1 MYYFTHS
8 PTIVTDLPK
17 NHNCCLAATDDEKF
31 VAIYSYL
38 LIRSCI
44 PTCNKIIVGNRRGR
58 IVCLNWF
65 GEVLQN
71 EGFNLHTIPVQS
83 EFGNTAGTYLRI
95 LIQLL
100 VTSHIDS
107 AVNCKSFYWAPTLGG
122 FLITLTNDRL
132 LLVILPLSRL
142 DSELLKAVW
151 LPFVE
156 DPTVITVN
164 SRFRTFAVGTSVG
177 NVTAYRLDEMS
188 NMPIIQQNFCF
199 PDPVRHG
206 INKMP
211 GSVKAMS
218 WSPDG
223 YCLAVAWS
231 THGLALWS
239 VFGSLLYSTLPDQ
252 IEVTRFLFPLSFC
265 WTLRGFH
272 LWTVSSFID
281 DPDRRAREENLA
293 AFRERL
299 MQNCNALPSTQRQ
312 IAINVAKM
320 RADLGLDE
328 DAELE
333 DQVSSNSK
341 NQNFLMIFHLAKSAL
356 VSNPTSDNHLH
367 LLFCTPDTLFVTV
380 RRFLHSRRNMLHI
393 PVPQIY
399 IRANFPVKVK
409 TSTIKPTSE
418 SGTARQEVGTFGGF
432 AALNTVGSHLV
443 VAGRRGL
450 AVCFL
455 SSLQWRLFGN
465 VTQEQAFEVHAGLAW
480 WGRFICLCAFNHS
493 ASHCEIR
500 CYPSTE
506 KLDDRFASILALDN
520 SIRPLLLDVVGDR
533 LILFSTDSHYR
544 SFTLAPGTKSPEVV
558 ITPHFAFNL
567 SSFFPY
573 AYCLTRICPFAL
585 QSHHPSLQ
593 SNLARDDH
601 HSLPARAEDDGTIL
615 VIYAGNLLLFPKL
628 VSSLVES
635 NGAES
640 NAALGGFLGFVTRQ
654 ETTPKKYRDSFNPT
668 LIASNVEFLWACTTT
683 PATSTWSSCPAQRST
698 ESPETSDDDG
708 DDDATEKD
716 YSTAISSPEA
726 VTQAIPLLNGS
737 IWLHCGA
744 DGVKIWFPL
753 ELGVVRQ
760 PSGGLP
766 EVPLS
771 PNFDKKAQF
780 SYLPPATSTKAS
792 RRVMLSLRLNGLT
805 YPLTIFLDKAV
816 VVTIQSDYLRTERSF
831 SDTLADPCIQMP
843 FYCVQFKTNLF
854 LPHLLKDLLLKN
866 LSGVAFELASAYQH
880 LPYFQHILELL
891 LHEVLEEEATSKVP
905 IPDPLLPQ
913 VAAFIEHFPH
923 FLDVVVQCTRKTE
936 VTWWRHLFCA
946 LGRRPKDV
954 FDQAMSLGQLETAAS
969 CLVILQNS
977 ESHATSKQA
986 LKRFKALITLKPSR
1000 VCFLCALILLE
1011 KVIQESHWHLVKDL
1025 MRFLKA
1031 TTMSEKC
1038 SSPPANGTE
1047 VTLNEVDSFV
1057 ERLKCRFLRE
1067 GSWRSLEEIF
1077 ANVPPPPLP
1086 PSLLSSLSDSFDTVD
1101 LVLPHWVLEH
1111 REHVLDVDDWPKC
1124 FLRLHSDFS
1133 WFLPVGGQRE
1143 LSRPGIARAING
1155 TSEKVLTTT
1164 SRSVWYVHINPAIGQ
1179 YAIAEYFEVELLVSG
1194 IGPAPQL
1201 LSAIAEEAL
1210 DVVHLQPGNS
1220 SNPLTIITAWLLSFY
1235 SHSTT
1240 PEEALTFTQASR
1252 TCQQVLLLLNHLL
1265 WIVRELN
1272 ASGSSFGNS
1281 EESILCWTTL
1291 VAVLVLDKQALSTVF
1306 SLSSVKPDTT
1316 LTNGPQSRKVEREA
1330 GVNKLLLRILNG
1342 LGALEAMIS
1351 ANPQAAPD
1359 YFAFFNELK
1368 PITRYV
1374 LVLTL
1379 LRAPAPR

>member
-31 VAIYSYL
+31 VAVCTDNKIYFLCQKSLHLLGRYKCKSQVIETGGDIVSIAWNATGDTLLLRTALGFLCFVYL
-38 LIRSCI
+38 TVIELDLQDPEHISPTKHEISIKSVKFLRKLGQVACCI

-83 EFGNTAGTYLRI
+83 EFGNTA
-95 LIQLL
+95 

-399 IRANFPVKVK
+399 IRANFPVK
-409 TSTIKPTSE
+409 
-418 SGTARQEVGTFGGF
+418 F

-843 FYCVQFKTNLF
+843 FYCVQFKVKTMLF
-854 LPHLLKDLLLKN
+854 SFH
-866 LSGVAFELASAYQH
+866 Y
-880 LPYFQHILELL
+880 
-891 LHEVLEEEATSKVP
+891 
-905 IPDPLLPQ
+905 
-913 VAAFIEHFPH
+913 
-923 FLDVVVQCTRKTE
+923 
-936 VTWWRHLFCA
+936 
-946 LGRRPKDV
+946 
-954 FDQAMSLGQLETAAS
+954 
-969 CLVILQNS
+969 LV
-977 ESHATSKQA
+977 
-986 LKRFKALITLKPSR
+986 
-1000 VCFLCALILLE
+1000 
-1011 KVIQESHWHLVKDL
+1011 
-1025 MRFLKA
+1025 
-1031 TTMSEKC
+1031 
-1038 SSPPANGTE
+1038 
-1047 VTLNEVDSFV
+1047 
-1057 ERLKCRFLRE
+1057 
-1067 GSWRSLEEIF
+1067 
-1077 ANVPPPPLP
+1077 
-1086 PSLLSSLSDSFDTVD
+1086 
-1101 LVLPHWVLEH
+1101 
-1111 REHVLDVDDWPKC
+1111 
-1124 FLRLHSDFS
+1124 
-1133 WFLPVGGQRE
+1133 
-1143 LSRPGIARAING
+1143 
-1155 TSEKVLTTT
+1155 
-1164 SRSVWYVHINPAIGQ
+1164 
-1179 YAIAEYFEVELLVSG
+1179 
-1194 IGPAPQL
+1194 
-1201 LSAIAEEAL
+1201 
-1210 DVVHLQPGNS
+1210 
-1220 SNPLTIITAWLLSFY
+1220 
-1235 SHSTT
+1235 
-1240 PEEALTFTQASR
+1240 
-1252 TCQQVLLLLNHLL
+1252 
-1265 WIVRELN
+1265 
-1272 ASGSSFGNS
+1272 
-1281 EESILCWTTL
+1281 
-1291 VAVLVLDKQALSTVF
+1291 
-1306 SLSSVKPDTT
+1306 
-1316 LTNGPQSRKVEREA
+1316 
-1330 GVNKLLLRILNG
+1330 
-1342 LGALEAMIS
+1342 
-1351 ANPQAAPD
+1351 
-1359 YFAFFNELK
+1359 
-1368 PITRYV
+1368 
-1374 LVLTL
+1374 
-1379 LRAPAPR
+1379 

>member
-1 MYYFTHS
+1 
-8 PTIVTDLPK
+8 
-17 NHNCCLAATDDEKF
+17 
-31 VAIYSYL
+31 
-38 LIRSCI
+38 
-44 PTCNKIIVGNRRGR
+44 
-58 IVCLNWF
+58 
-65 GEVLQN
+65 
-71 EGFNLHTIPVQS
+71 
-83 EFGNTAGTYLRI
+83 
-95 LIQLL
+95 
-100 VTSHIDS
+100 
-107 AVNCKSFYWAPTLGG
+107 
-122 FLITLTNDRL
+122 
-132 LLVILPLSRL
+132 
-142 DSELLKAVW
+142 
-151 LPFVE
+151 
-156 DPTVITVN
+156 
-164 SRFRTFAVGTSVG
+164 
-177 NVTAYRLDEMS
+177 MS

-399 IRANFPVKVK
+399 IRANFPVK
-409 TSTIKPTSE
+409 
-418 SGTARQEVGTFGGF
+418 F

-977 ESHATSKQA
+977 ESHATSKQ
-986 LKRFKALITLKPSR
+986 
-1000 VCFLCALILLE
+1000 CALILLE

-1164 SRSVWYVHINPAIGQ
+1164 SRSVC
-1179 YAIAEYFEVELLVSG
+1179 
-1194 IGPAPQL
+1194 
-1201 LSAIAEEAL
+1201 
-1210 DVVHLQPGNS
+1210 
-1220 SNPLTIITAWLLSFY
+1220 
-1235 SHSTT
+1235 HSTT

-1368 PITRYV
+1368 PITRKFFQDFIESTTPPPPEV
-1374 LVLTL
+1374 SADNTSADESSANAPLSIPDTTVRANEAIGRGTRESQAEMSFVPPSTMQTVWGQDRAAAEFESTADVHLVNPESPDGRSGPGCTVS
-1379 LRAPAPR
+1379 